1 MATNV
6 SPLGAATLVLTA
18 LVISGCSQDLKKGL
32 CPTANI
38 LANTA
43 SASVFRDSMQ
53 GDPEGVLYKV
63 QATGVITDCDFD
75 QDEGTADS
83 SLIVTFR
90 ATRTPSTVGGAYT
103 VPFYVAAVRDSSAIV
118 SKQVYS
124 ASFSFRPGEAT
135 TTFTG
140 EVPSYLVRFDNGKKP
155 YDYGLLTG
163 LQLTQA
169 QLDFNKK
176 MGRFAP

>member
-1 MATNV
+1 MTIARHT
-6 SPLGAATLVLTA
+6 AAMLA
-18 LVISGCSQDLKKGL
+18 LAALSLSGCSQDLKKGL
-32 CPTANI
+32 CPSANI
-38 LANTA
+38 LANTS
-43 SASVFRDSMQ
+43 SASFFRENMP
-53 GDPEGVLYKV
+53 GDPAGVLYTV
-63 QATGVITDCDFD
+63 QVTGVTTDCDFD
-75 QDEGTADS
+75 KDEGTADAS
-83 SLIVTFR
+83 VVVTFR
-90 ATRTPSTVGGAYT
+90 ATRTPSAVGGTYS

-118 SKQVYS
+118 SKQVYT
-124 ASFSFRPGEAT
+124 ASFSFQPGEAT

-140 EVPSYLVRFDNGKKP
+140 GVSSYVVRFDNGKKP

>member
-1 MATNV
+1 LRTAAM
-6 SPLGAATLVLTA
+6 LGLAVLS
-18 LVISGCSQDLKKGL
+18 LSGCSQDLKKGL
-32 CPTANI
+32 CPSTNILSNTAN
-38 LANTA
+38 A
-43 SASVFRDSMQ
+43 SFFRDNMQ
-53 GDPEGVLYKV
+53 GDPAGVLYTIQV
-63 QATGVITDCDFD
+63 TGVTADCDFD
-75 QDEGTADS
+75 KDEGTADA
-83 SLIVTFR
+83 SLVVTFR
-90 ATRTPSTVGGAYT
+90 ATRTPSALGGAYT

-118 SKQVYS
+118 SKQVYT
-124 ASFSFRPGEAT
+124 AAFSFQPGEAT

-140 EVPSYLVRFDNGKKP
+140 GVSSYVVRFDNGKKP